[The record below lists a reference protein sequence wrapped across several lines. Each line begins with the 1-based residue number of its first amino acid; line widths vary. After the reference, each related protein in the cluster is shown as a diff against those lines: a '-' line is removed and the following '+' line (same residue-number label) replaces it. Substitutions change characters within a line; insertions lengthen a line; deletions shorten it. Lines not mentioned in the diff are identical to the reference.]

1 MALLGIITAVLL
13 LLVGT
18 LLAGAMLVVL
28 SRVVQGARRH
38 PEGPS
43 VTTHWRPG
51 RAPAAYTRPVW
62 DSWRRRPSDG
72 TAERATADMAWTE
85 ARAAAWRWAGA
96 TAGAAVAYLSADSG
110 RLGIGML
117 FAASLFGLC
126 VLAGTLIGELVGP
139 IPGGPLRRADLRVRR
154 IRDYVPRLL
163 GSVVLAATVVLVAL
177 GSVTTAVASADD
189 LGRAGRSLVCTV
201 PYGPDGLGGR
211 AGHGPFPGS
220 FYTLPGLAV
229 ALAGLALA
237 GLTLHRIVRRPQPI
251 ETAGADD
258 ARRRRSTELVVSAT
272 GILVLVPLSGIA
284 LSAGSA
290 LRAVAGP
297 CGHAWWA
304 GAGWGL
310 VALAG
315 AALALAIW
323 CGRVLLAGRPRAG
336 GEG

>member
-1 MALLGIITAVLL
+1 MALLGIMTAVLL

-18 LLAGAMLVVL
+18 LLAGAMLVVM
-28 SRVVQGARRH
+28 SRVVQGARRY

-51 RAPAAYTRPVW
+51 RARATSARPVW
-62 DSWRRRPSDG
+62 DSWRRRPYDG
-72 TAERATADMAWTE
+72 TAELAAADMAWTE
-85 ARAAAWRWAGA
+85 ARAAAWRWAGVM
-96 TAGAAVAYLSADSG
+96 AGAVVAYLSADSG
-110 RLGIGML
+110 GLGIGML
-117 FAASLFGLC
+117 FAAPLFGLC
-126 VLAGTLIGELVGP
+126 VLAGTLIGELAGP

-177 GSVTTAVASADD
+177 GSATTAVASADD
-189 LGRAGRSLVCTV
+189 LGRAGRSFVCTV

-229 ALAGLALA
+229 AVTGLALA
-237 GLTLHRIVRRPQPI
+237 GLTLHRIARRPQPI
-251 ETAGADD
+251 ETAGADN

-272 GILVLVPLSGIA
+272 GILVLVPLAGIA
-284 LSAGSA
+284 LAAGSA

-310 VALAG
+310 IALAA

-323 CGRVLLAGRPRAG
+323 CGRLLLVGRPRAG